1 MYPTSSKLIFRF
13 LKKYQCSLNK
23 KDWFLKVFQG
33 HFLRPQLVMNLV
45 DLQIKKPL
53 LVQLTAQHIQVFH
66 WQDTFYQQ
74 LKHGSFLS
82 FKKISVLELFI
93 IYFYF
98 FQNVCGLYHMP
109 LLHCISS
116 QLSTRGLFS
125 LRNYLQRFVKFQA
138 ALCCPHLYE
147 LCQCH
152 QRVLRQSCLN
162 QASLGRQIKPSPLN
176 YILRHNIHHFC
187 QSFSFW
193 NYSTHY
199 QHC

>member
-13 LKKYQCSLNK
+13 FKKYQCLLNK

-82 FKKISVLELFI
+82 LKKIYQCWSFLLFI
-93 IYFYF
+93 FIF
-98 FQNVCGLYHMP
+98 FRMFVDFIICLSYTALAPSYPHVVYSAFGIICRDLSNSRPLSAVLICMNYVSVISVCCG
-109 LLHCISS
+109 
-116 QLSTRGLFS
+116 R
-125 LRNYLQRFVKFQA
+125 A
-138 ALCCPHLYE
+138 A
-147 LCQCH
+147 
-152 QRVLRQSCLN
+152 
-162 QASLGRQIKPSPLN
+162 
-176 YILRHNIHHFC
+176 
-187 QSFSFW
+187 
-193 NYSTHY
+193 
-199 QHC
+199 